1 MKIALIVPG
10 GVDRSGEDRVIP
22 AILSLVERLARRHEV
37 RVYALAQ
44 EPSPGIWPL
53 LGATVENLA
62 LTSRRAWPGAVFR
75 FVRSLHAHGPFDLI
89 HAIWG
94 DTPGFLASVAGK
106 LLRVPVLVHF
116 GGGELAR
123 IPEIGYGSQL
133 ALKDRFQVA
142 FTRKH
147 ATLLTA
153 ASRSLAGPLGAEA
166 VPLGVDTSWRREIR
180 IRSSPPWKLLHVAS
194 LNPVKDQP
202 TLLRA
207 LRRVVDVEPETFLEI
222 AGVDTLSGAI
232 ERECERLGLSHH
244 VRFHGLVRPYA
255 VQALFEGRDL
265 LVVSSRHEA
274 GPVAA
279 VEAAMSGVP
288 VVGTAVGHLADWAG
302 EMAETV
308 PVGDDAAL
316 ASAILAL
323 LRDPVRRETLA
334 CRAQAWALLHDADAT
349 ARRFEELYFGLK
361 RSR

>member
-1 MKIALIVPG
+1 MPG

-22 AILSLVERLARRHEV
+22 ALLSLVERLARRHEV
-37 RVYALAQ
+37 RVFALSQ
-44 EPSPGIWPL
+44 EPSPGVWPL
-53 LGATVENLA
+53 LGATVENLG
-62 LTSRRAWPGAVFR
+62 LTSRRSWPGAVSR
-75 FVRSLHAHGPFDLI
+75 FVRSLRAHGPFDLI
-89 HAIWG
+89 HAFWG
-94 DTPGFLASVAGK
+94 DTPGFLASAAGK
-106 LLRVPVLVHF
+106 LLRIPVLVHF

-123 IPEIGYGSQL
+123 LPEIGYGSQL
-133 ALKDRFQVA
+133 AFQDRFQVA
-142 FTRKH
+142 FTRRH

-166 VPLGVDTSWRREIR
+166 VPLGVDASWRRQIR
-180 IRSSPPWKLLHVAS
+180 VRSSPPWKLLHIGS

-232 ERECERLGLSHH
+232 ERESERLGLSRH
-244 VRFHGLVRPYA
+244 VRFHGFVRSAA
-255 VQALFEGRDL
+255 VQELFEGADL

-279 VEAAMSGVP
+279 VEAALSGVP
-288 VVGTAVGHLADWAG
+288 VVGTAVGHLLDWAG

-316 ASAILAL
+316 AAAILAL
-323 LRDPVRRETLA
+323 LRDPVHRETLA
-334 CRAQAWALLHDADAT
+334 RRAQAWAILHDADAT
-349 ARRFEELYFGLK
+349 ARRFEELYLGLK